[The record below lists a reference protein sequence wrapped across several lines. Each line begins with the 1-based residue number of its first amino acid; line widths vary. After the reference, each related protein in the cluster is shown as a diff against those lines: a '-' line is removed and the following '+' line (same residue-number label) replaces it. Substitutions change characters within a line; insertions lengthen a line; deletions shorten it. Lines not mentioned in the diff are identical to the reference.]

1 MTMLRVLITQKNE
14 DGSIKTK
21 NGKQQLGGVIYDRM
35 GDALGYVFEERKYDY
50 KTMER
55 KPEFFVENWY
65 NGDGN

>member
-35 GDALGYVFEERKYDY
+35 GDALGYVFEERKYVVLPSSILS
-50 KTMER
+50 TS
-55 KPEFFVENWY
+55 F
-65 NGDGN
+65 